1 MMASTLSEYSRRRF
15 VNLMAATLCFPEHP
29 GNRSRRAMTKS
40 AHRRLAVLDAPSNL
54 GLKPPSPGQEPGV
67 KNMPGVLRAH
77 GIIQR
82 LRTEDAGSV
91 VPPAY
96 ASAIDPAIKVRN
108 AKGIR
113 DYSLQL
119 ADRIEKLLGQGRFP
133 LVLGGDCSILLGSAL
148 ALRKR
153 GRYGLLFVDGHADLL
168 SPASSQSGGAAGMDL
183 ALATGLGPELLTD
196 IEGRRPYMRT
206 EDTVIF
212 GYRQPAPGETS
223 PAAPQPP
230 MGAFPLNLIQQQ
242 GLAQSARTAIAHLES
257 APTQGF
263 WIHVDMDVLATE
275 WMPAVDS
282 PEAGGMTPH
291 ELSTLLKMAVHS
303 DRCVGMEVTI
313 YDPTLDPAGK
323 GADLIVNM
331 LAEVFSRERREA

>member
-1 MMASTLSEYSRRRF
+1 MMASPLSEYSRRRF
-15 VNLMAATLCFPEHP
+15 VGFIAATLCFPEP
-29 GNRSRRAMTKS
+29 PANGSRHAMKNS
-40 AHRRLAVLDAPSNL
+40 VHRRLAVLDAPSNL

-77 GIIQR
+77 SIILR
-82 LRTEDAGSV
+82 LRAQDAGSV

-96 ASAIDPAIKVRN
+96 ADAIDPAIKVRN
-108 AKGIR
+108 AAGLR

-119 ADRIEKLLGQGRFP
+119 ADRIGELLAQEKFP

-168 SPASSQSGGAAGMDL
+168 TPANSQSKGAAGMDL
-183 ALATGLGPELLTD
+183 ALVTGLGPELLTD
-196 IEGRRPYMRT
+196 IEGRKPYVRP
-206 EDTVIF
+206 EDTIIF
-212 GYRQPAPGETS
+212 GYRRPAAGETS
-223 PAAPQPP
+223 PGAPQPP
-230 MGAFPLNLIQQQ
+230 MGSVPLNLIQQQ
-242 GLAQSARTAIAHLES
+242 GIAPSVRTAVAHLEC

-282 PEAGGMTPH
+282 PETGGMTPH
-291 ELSTLLKMAVHS
+291 DLSTLLKVAINSV
-303 DRCVGMEVTI
+303 RCVGMEITI
-313 YDPTLDPAGK
+313 YDPTLDPAGR

-331 LAEVFSRERREA
+331 LAGIFSPERREP

>member
-1 MMASTLSEYSRRRF
+1 MASTLSEYSRRRF
-15 VNLMAATLCFPEHP
+15 VSLIAAALCFSEHP
-29 GNRSRRAMTKS
+29 GNCLSHAMTKS

-67 KNMPGVLRAH
+67 KNMPGALRAH

-82 LRTEDAGSV
+82 LRAEDAGSV

-96 ASAIDPAIKVRN
+96 ASAIDPVIEVRN
-108 AKGIR
+108 AKAIR

-119 ADRIEKLLGQGRFP
+119 ADRIDELLGRGKFP

-168 SPASSQSGGAAGMDL
+168 TPANSQSKGAAGMDL
-183 ALATGLGPELLTD
+183 ALATGLGPELLTN
-196 IEGRRPYMRT
+196 IEGRKPYIRP

-212 GYRQPAPGETS
+212 GYRQPAPGEAS

-242 GLAQSARTAIAHLES
+242 GIAQSGRTAMTHLAS

-263 WIHVDMDVLATE
+263 WIHVDVDVLATK

-282 PEAGGMTPH
+282 PEDGGMTPE
-291 ELSTLLKMAVHS
+291 ELSTLLKIAMSS

-313 YDPTLDPAGK
+313 YDPTLDPPGK

>member
-1 MMASTLSEYSRRRF
+1 
-15 VNLMAATLCFPEHP
+15 
-29 GNRSRRAMTKS
+29 MTKS
-40 AHRRLAVLDAPSNL
+40 LPRRLAVLDAPSNL

-67 KNMPGVLRAH
+67 KDMPAVLRAH
-77 GIIQR
+77 GIMQR
-82 LRTEDAGSV
+82 LGAEDAGSV

-108 AKGIR
+108 AAGIR

-148 ALRKR
+148 ALHKR

-168 SPASSQSGGAAGMDL
+168 TPASSQSGGAAGMDL
-183 ALATGLGPELLTD
+183 ALATGLGPELLTN
-196 IEGRRPYMRT
+196 IEGGRPYIRS
-206 EDTVIF
+206 EDTIIF
-212 GYRQPAPGETS
+212 GYRRPAPGETS
-223 PAAPQPP
+223 PASPQPP

-242 GLAQSARTAIAHLES
+242 GIARSARTAVAHLAS

-263 WIHVDMDVLATE
+263 WIHVDVDVLATK

-282 PEAGGMTPH
+282 PEEGGMTPE
-291 ELSTLLKMAVHS
+291 ELSTLLKIAMSS
-303 DRCVGMEVTI
+303 DRCAGMEVTI
-313 YDPTLDPAGK
+313 YDPTLDPEGK
-323 GADLIVNM
+323 DADLIVN
-331 LAEVFSRERREA
+331 LLTEVFSRERREA

>member
-1 MMASTLSEYSRRRF
+1 
-15 VNLMAATLCFPEHP
+15 
-29 GNRSRRAMTKS
+29 
-40 AHRRLAVLDAPSNL
+40 
-54 GLKPPSPGQEPGV
+54 
-67 KNMPGVLRAH
+67 MPGALRAH

-82 LRTEDAGSV
+82 LRAEDAGSV
-91 VPPAY
+91 APPAY
-96 ASAIDPAIKVRN
+96 ASAIDPAVKVRN
-108 AKGIR
+108 AAGIR

-119 ADRIEKLLGQGRFP
+119 ADGIEKLLGQDRFP

-148 ALRKR
+148 ALRRR

-168 SPASSQSGGAAGMDL
+168 TPASSQSGGAAGMDL
-183 ALATGLGPELLTD
+183 ALATGLGPELLTN
-196 IEGRRPYMRT
+196 IEGRKPYIRP

-212 GYRQPAPGETS
+212 GYRQPAPGEAS

-230 MGAFPLNLIQQQ
+230 MGALPLNLIQQQ
-242 GLAQSARTAIAHLES
+242 SIAQLSRTVMTHLAS

-263 WIHVDMDVLATE
+263 WIHVDVDVLATK

-282 PEAGGMTPH
+282 PEDGGMTPK
-291 ELSTLLKMAVHS
+291 ELSTLLKVAVSS
-303 DRCVGMEVTI
+303 DHCVGMELTI

-323 GADLIVNM
+323 GADLIVNI

>member
-15 VNLMAATLCFPEHP
+15 VGLIAGALCFLEHP
-29 GNRSRRAMTKS
+29 GHAMKKS
-40 AHRRLAVLDAPSNL
+40 VHRRLAVLDAPSNL
-54 GLKPPSPGQEPGV
+54 GLKPSSPGQDPGV

-77 GIIQR
+77 GIVQR
-82 LRTEDAGSV
+82 LQAEDAGSV

-96 ASAIDPAIKVRN
+96 DGAIDPAIKVRN
-108 AKGIR
+108 ARGIR

-119 ADRIEKLLGQGRFP
+119 ANRIEELLGQEKFP

-168 SPASSQSGGAAGMDL
+168 TPASSQSGGAAGMDL
-183 ALATGLGPELLTD
+183 ALATGLGPELLTS
-196 IEGRRPYMRT
+196 IEGRRPYIMP
-206 EDTVIF
+206 EDTTIF
-212 GYRQPAPGETS
+212 GYRRPAPGETS
-223 PAAPQPP
+223 PATPQPP

-242 GLAQSARTAIAHLES
+242 GIAQSARTAVAHLAS

-263 WIHVDMDVLATE
+263 WIHVDVDVLATK

-282 PEAGGMTPH
+282 PEDGGMTPE
-291 ELSTLLKMAVHS
+291 ELSTLLEIATRS

>member
-1 MMASTLSEYSRRRF
+1 
-15 VNLMAATLCFPEHP
+15 
-29 GNRSRRAMTKS
+29 MTDS
-40 AHRRLAVLDAPSNL
+40 VHRHLAVLDAPSNL

-77 GIIQR
+77 GIMQR
-82 LRTEDAGSV
+82 LRAEDAGSV

-96 ASAIDPAIKVRN
+96 TGSIDPTIKVRN
-108 AKGIR
+108 AAGIR

-119 ADRIEKLLGQGRFP
+119 ANRIEELLRQGKFP
-133 LVLGGDCSILLGSAL
+133 LVLGGDCSILLGTAL

-168 SPASSQSGGAAGMDL
+168 TPGSSQSGGAAGMDL
-183 ALATGLGPELLTD
+183 ALTTGLGPEPLTD
-196 IEGRRPYMRT
+196 IDGGRPYIRP

-212 GYRQPAPGETS
+212 GYRRPAPGEPS

-230 MGAFPLNLIQQQ
+230 MAAFPLNLVQQQ
-242 GLAQSARTAIAHLES
+242 GLEDSARAAVAHLAS

-263 WIHVDMDVLATE
+263 WIHVDVDVLGTK

-282 PEAGGMTPH
+282 PEDGGMTP
-291 ELSTLLKMAVHS
+291 EDLSTLLKIATSSNH
-303 DRCVGMEVTI
+303 CVGMEVTI

-323 GADLIVNM
+323 GADLIVNL
-331 LAEVFSRERREA
+331 LAGVFSRERREA

>member
-1 MMASTLSEYSRRRF
+1 MVSTLSEYSRRRF
-15 VNLMAATLCFPEHP
+15 VSLIAAALCFSEHP
-29 GNRSRRAMTKS
+29 GNCLSHAMTKS
-40 AHRRLAVLDAPSNL
+40 VHRRLAVLDAPSNL

-67 KNMPGVLRAH
+67 KNMPGALRAH
-77 GIIQR
+77 GIIQQ
-82 LRTEDAGSV
+82 LRAEDAGSV

-96 ASAIDPAIKVRN
+96 ASAIDPAVKVRN
-108 AKGIR
+108 AKAIR

-119 ADRIEKLLGQGRFP
+119 ADRIDELLGQDKFP
-133 LVLGGDCSILLGSAL
+133 LVLGGDCSILLGSSL

-168 SPASSQSGGAAGMDL
+168 TPANSQSKGAAGMDL
-183 ALATGLGPELLTD
+183 ALATGLGPEPLTN
-196 IEGRRPYMRT
+196 IEGRKPYIRP
-206 EDTVIF
+206 EDTIIF
-212 GYRQPAPGETS
+212 GYRQPAPGDAS

-230 MGAFPLNLIQQQ
+230 MGAFPLNLIQNQ
-242 GLAQSARTAIAHLES
+242 GIAQSSRTAMTHLAS

-263 WIHVDMDVLATE
+263 WIHVDVDVLATK

-282 PEAGGMTPH
+282 PEEGGMTPE
-291 ELSTLLKMAVHS
+291 ELSTLLKTAMSS

>member
-1 MMASTLSEYSRRRF
+1 MASTLAEYSRRRF
-15 VNLMAATLCFPEHP
+15 VGLIAATLCFHEHP
-29 GNRSRRAMTKS
+29 GNCSRQAMTKS
-40 AHRRLAVLDAPSNL
+40 ADRRLAVLDAPSNL

-67 KNMPGVLRAH
+67 KNMPAVLRAH

-82 LRTEDAGSV
+82 LRAEDAGSV

-96 ASAIDPAIKVRN
+96 ASAIDPAIEVRN
-108 AKGIR
+108 AGGIR

-119 ADRIEKLLGQGRFP
+119 ADRIEKLLAQGKFP

-153 GRYGLLFVDGHADLL
+153 GRSGLLFVDGHADLL
-168 SPASSQSGGAAGMDL
+168 TPATSQSKGAAGMDL
-183 ALATGLGPELLTD
+183 ALATGLGPDPLTN
-196 IEGRRPYMRT
+196 IEGRKPYIRP

-212 GYRQPAPGETS
+212 GYRQPPPGEAS

-230 MGAFPLNLIQQQ
+230 MSAFPLNLIQQQ
-242 GLAQSARTAIAHLES
+242 GIAQSARKAVAHLES
-257 APTQGF
+257 LPTQGF

-282 PEAGGMTPH
+282 PETGGMTPH
-291 ELSTLLKMAVHS
+291 ELSTLLKAAITS
-303 DRCVGMEVTI
+303 ERCVGMEVTI

-331 LAEVFSRERREA
+331 LAEVFSRERSKA